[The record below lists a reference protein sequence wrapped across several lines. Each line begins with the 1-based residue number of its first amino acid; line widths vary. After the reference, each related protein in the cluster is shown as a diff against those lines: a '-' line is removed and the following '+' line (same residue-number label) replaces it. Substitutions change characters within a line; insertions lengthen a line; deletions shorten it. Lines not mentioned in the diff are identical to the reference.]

1 MFGAGVLT
9 TLQKK
14 PTVVPIS
21 IHFNDTLRLY
31 LVWDS
36 FSQIIC
42 MQLQYNT
49 KTIWIKLTKQYE
61 GNGAAD
67 DVLQQVWQFDDT
79 CLFFFCLSN
88 VHISHCSTCLNSP
101 SSFAFYPVNQK
112 SPFHCVFQYL
122 LHFDGRC
129 VLRCSHTL
137 LLAMLRSSS
146 RRRSTTRV
154 VTRIR
159 HKVCSATTTRPPA
172 LTSRHTLWDARS
184 SDSLLCGFWSNHL
197 AAPPGPTSAASFV
210 RSHANTTVTPLHP

>member
-9 TLQKK
+9 TLQQK

-31 LVWDS
+31 FVCDF
-36 FSQIIC
+36 FSLIIR
-42 MQLQYNT
+42 MQLQHNT
-49 KTIWIKLTKQYE
+49 KTVWIKLTKQYE
-61 GNGAAD
+61 GNGTVD
-67 DVLQQVWQFDDT
+67 DVLQQVWQFDDA
-79 CLFFFCLSN
+79 CLFFFCLSD

-101 SSFAFYPVNQK
+101 SSFAFFLVFEK
-112 SPFHCVFQYL
+112 FPFHCVLQYL

-146 RRRSTTRV
+146 RWRSTTRV
-154 VTRIR
+154 VTRVR
-159 HKVCSATTTRPPA
+159 HKVCSTTTQRLHA

-197 AAPPGPTSAASFV
+197 AAPPGQTSTASFV
-210 RSHANTTVTPLHP
+210 RSHANTTVTLLHP